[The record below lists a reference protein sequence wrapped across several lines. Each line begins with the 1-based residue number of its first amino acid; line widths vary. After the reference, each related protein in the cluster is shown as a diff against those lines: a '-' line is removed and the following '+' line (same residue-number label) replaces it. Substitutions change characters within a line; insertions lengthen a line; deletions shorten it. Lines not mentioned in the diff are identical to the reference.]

1 MLTMAGALV
10 AAMFGLLAT
19 VLGFFGARARNK
31 QDEIVKSVGA
41 LKDEVVKA
49 VSSVK
54 DELHER
60 ISEYQTAQAEK
71 WNGIERRVTAIESRC
86 AVIHRQAQD

>member
-1 MLTMAGALV
+1 MTETQMLTMAGALV

-19 VLGFFGARARNK
+19 VLGWIGSRMFSK
-31 QDEIVKSVGA
+31 
-41 LKDEVVKA
+41 LDEVVKTIGD
-49 VSSVK
+49 VK

-60 ISEYQTAQAEK
+60 ISSYQAMQSEK

-86 AVIHRQAQD
+86 SIIHQRHQD